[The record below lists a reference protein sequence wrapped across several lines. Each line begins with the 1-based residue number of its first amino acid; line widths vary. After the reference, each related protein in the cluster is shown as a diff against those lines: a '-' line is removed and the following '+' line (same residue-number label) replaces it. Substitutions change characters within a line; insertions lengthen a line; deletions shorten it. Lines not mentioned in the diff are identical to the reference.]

1 MWTAKQRQYHSVGT
15 RVGGVGFA
23 EDGKL
28 QVVNLLQG
36 FSAMFPTAPLIPV
49 SATGPGASVVIALA
63 CLRATFI
70 SCLWPRILTQRAP
83 PSLPPHAWTA
93 SLRSAAAFFT
103 RSFLSYSSHATLQ
116 APAPAPAS
124 ANTRIRAW
132 STPYHHRSIAPPP
145 PPPPPPRYRHH
156 GASER
161 RGAGT
166 AATPRSCTAVKGK
179 PSLPYHTPRRTP
191 SDHSLD
197 LERCHTLAPP
207 QQLPGLQFQDAW
219 RDEAPTSQ
227 RRQQRLRSD

>member
-49 SATGPGASVVIALA
+49 SATGPGASVVIAPA

-70 SCLWPRILTQRAP
+70 SCLWPRILTPRAP

-103 RSFLSYSSHATLQ
+103 RSFLSHSSHATLQ

-124 ANTRIRAW
+124 ANTRIRAG
-132 STPYHHRSIAPPP
+132 STPYHRRSIAPPP
-145 PPPPPPRYRHH
+145 PPRYSSPWCSGKKRRRNSSHTSSLHRCQRQTLLTLPHLSTNTLRPFPRPRTMPHTRPTTTAPRPSIS
-156 GASER
+156 GRLAR
-161 RGAGT
+161 RSPNLSKKT
-166 AATPRSCTAVKGK
+166 AAT
-179 PSLPYHTPRRTP
+179 
-191 SDHSLD
+191 
-197 LERCHTLAPP
+197 
-207 QQLPGLQFQDAW
+207 QI
-219 RDEAPTSQ
+219 
-227 RRQQRLRSD
+227 